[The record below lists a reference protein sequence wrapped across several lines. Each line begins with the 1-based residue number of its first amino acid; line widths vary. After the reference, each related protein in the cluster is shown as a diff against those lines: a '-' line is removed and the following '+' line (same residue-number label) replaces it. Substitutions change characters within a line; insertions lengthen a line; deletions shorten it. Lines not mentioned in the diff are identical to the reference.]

1 MWKPLHTFLTRFGKD
16 FPVTGSETVTAAAVG
31 TRRVPIAALAVGALV
46 VLSTVVRFA
55 VAQSFTTPWIAPD
68 EMVYG
73 LIGETLWSE
82 GTLSIRGL
90 PTPYYSILTPA
101 LIGAPLAAFDLAE
114 GIEWAR
120 LLQALAA
127 SLVAVPTYR
136 WARRMMSEHWAL
148 VAATLTLLAPALHYA
163 GFLMTEPL
171 ILTLVTAALL
181 ALARAVEEPSTWRYG
196 VFAGWAT
203 AAAAV
208 RLQALVLVPTVLLA
222 VLLEAAAARDRRRLQ
237 PLLWLAGASI
247 LVVVA
252 VGAVVVASGSDLSTE
267 RILGAYTP
275 VSDAGGATVDA
286 SGILEIVWHGF
297 DVAILGLGIPV
308 LAFAALAYRSFGG
321 RDADPSRRAF
331 VSVALGYAALLVLQ
345 VGLFAAEFVGHVA
358 ERYLITV
365 VPLLAIALCVWIAS
379 GAPRDP
385 VVVLPVWAALVL
397 AAAFVPITHLATPAT
412 LVNTLTPA
420 PLVELSQDDARLALV
435 AAALAAGALVM
446 FLPRRR
452 AWVAAAVVGIGLAL
466 VSTDTARRIADES
479 AREDH
484 VAVGT
489 EAPSWLDSA
498 NVRDATLLVTGDRL
512 WTATARTVFWNRGV
526 REVMRLG
533 TASLSFPPVTPV
545 LDVTDKGV
553 LVKSDGTPL
562 VRDVVVAPSTITLAG
577 EKLAERQV
585 GLSETGGLV
594 AWRTYGP
601 VRLLMRV
608 DGLLPNGD
616 FTGAVRL
623 TLYDCQPGTLDITI
637 LGKTGHPVRA
647 WVDGLERPT
656 LETPAGE
663 AATHHIAAPAY
674 ANGSKPCV
682 YDLETDGFAGTTTIG
697 FTPKA

>member
-1 MWKPLHTFLTRFGKD
+1 MA
-16 FPVTGSETVTAAAVG
+16 GSETVTIAGSGV
-31 TRRVPIAALAVGALV
+31 RRVPLAALAVGALV
-46 VLSTVVRFA
+46 VLSTIVRFA

-82 GTLSIRGL
+82 GTLTVRGL

-136 WARRMMSEHWAL
+136 WARRMMSERWAL

-171 ILTLVTAALL
+171 TLTLVTAALL
-181 ALARAVEEPSTWRYG
+181 ALARAVEDPSTWRYG

-222 VLLEAAAARDRRRLQ
+222 VLLDAAAARDRRRLQ

-247 LVVVA
+247 LVVVTI
-252 VGAVVVASGSDLSTE
+252 GVVLVASGGDLSTE

-275 VSDAGGATVDA
+275 VSDAGGAATVDA

-308 LAFAALAYRSFGG
+308 LAFAAVAYRIFAG
-321 RDADPSRRAF
+321 RDGDPSRRAF
-331 VSVALGYAALLVLQ
+331 VSVALAYAVLLVLQ

-365 VPLLAIALCVWIAS
+365 VPLLAIALCAWIAT
-379 GAPRDP
+379 GAPRDAA
-385 VVVLPVWAALVL
+385 VVLPVWAALVL
-397 AAAFVPITHLATPAT
+397 AAAFVPITHLATSAT

-420 PLVELSQDDARLALV
+420 PLVELSQDDARLALI
-435 AAALAAGALVM
+435 AAALAAGAVVM
-446 FLPRRR
+446 FVPRRR
-452 AWVAAAVVGIGLAL
+452 AWVAAAIVGLGLAL
-466 VSTDTARRIADES
+466 VSADTAQRIADES
-479 AREDH
+479 TREDH
-484 VAVGT
+484 VAAGT
-489 EAPSWLDSA
+489 EPPSWLDSA
-498 NVRDATLLVTGDRL
+498 SVRDATLLVTGDRL
-512 WTATARTVFWNRGV
+512 WTATARTIFWNRGV

-533 TASLSFPPVTPV
+533 TDSLSFPPVTPV
-545 LDVTDKGV
+545 LDVTDEGV

-562 VRDVVVAPSTITLAG
+562 EREVVVAPSTITLAG
-577 EKLAERQV
+577 EKLAERRV

-594 AWRTYGP
+594 AWRTFGP

-623 TLYDCQPGTLDITI
+623 TLYDCQPGTLDVTI
-637 LGKTGHPVRA
+637 LGKSGHPVRA

-656 LETPAGE
+656 LETPAGL

>member
-1 MWKPLHTFLTRFGKD
+1 M
-16 FPVTGSETVTAAAVG
+16 TGSETVTTAGAGV
-31 TRRVPIAALAVGALV
+31 RRVPLAAVAVGALV

-82 GTLSIRGL
+82 GTLTIRGL
-90 PTPYYSILTPA
+90 PTPYYSFLTPA
-101 LIGAPLAAFDLAE
+101 LIGAPLAAFDVAD
-114 GIEWAR
+114 GIEGAR
-120 LLQALAA
+120 LLQSLAA

-136 WARRMMSEHWAL
+136 WARRMTSERWAL
-148 VAATLTLLAPALHYA
+148 AAATLTLLAPALHYA

-171 ILTLVTAALL
+171 TLTLVTAALL

-222 VLLEAAAARDRRRLQ
+222 VLLDAVAARDRRRLQ
-237 PLLWLAGASI
+237 PLLWLAGAAF
-247 LVVVA
+247 LVLLAIGGVVL
-252 VGAVVVASGSDLSTE
+252 ASGGDLSTE

-275 VSDAGGATVDA
+275 VSDAGGATIDA
-286 SGILEIVWHGF
+286 SGVLEIVWHGF

-308 LAFAALAYRSFGG
+308 LAFAAVAHRIFAG

-331 VSVALGYAALLVLQ
+331 VSVALAYSLLLVLQ

-365 VPLLAIALCVWIAS
+365 LPLLAIGLCTWIAT
-379 GAPRDP
+379 GAPRDA
-385 VVVLPVWAALVL
+385 VVVLPVWAGLVL
-397 AAAFVPITHLATPAT
+397 AAAVVPISHLATSVT

-420 PLVELSQDDARLALV
+420 PLVELSQGNARLALI
-435 AAALAAGALVM
+435 AAALAAGAVVL

-452 AWVAAAVVGIGLAL
+452 AWVAAAIVGLGLAL
-466 VSTDTARRIADES
+466 VSADTAQRIADES
-479 AREDH
+479 TREDH
-484 VAVGT
+484 VAAGT
-489 EAPSWLDSA
+489 EPPSWIDSA
-498 NVRDATLLVTGDRL
+498 SVRDATLVVTGDRL
-512 WTATARTVFWNRGV
+512 WTATARTIFWNRGV
-526 REVMRLG
+526 RNVMRLG
-533 TASLSFPPVTPV
+533 VDSLPFPPVTPA
-545 LDVTDKGV
+545 LDVADDGT
-553 LVKSDGTPL
+553 LVTSDGKPL
-562 VRDVVVAPSTITLAG
+562 ERAVVVTPSTIKVQG
-577 EKLAERQV
+577 EKLAERRV

-594 AWRTYGP
+594 AWRTYGA

-623 TLYDCQPGTLDITI
+623 TLYDCRPGTLDITI
-637 LGKTGHPVRA
+637 LGKSGHPVHA
-647 WVDGLERPT
+647 WVDGLDRGT

-663 AATHHIAAPAY
+663 AATHHIPAPSD
-674 ANGSKPCV
+674 ANGSSPCV
-682 YDLETDGFAGTTTIG
+682 YDLETDGFAGTTTIA

>member
-1 MWKPLHTFLTRFGKD
+1 M
-16 FPVTGSETVTAAAVG
+16 TGSETVTAAAVG
-31 TRRVPIAALAVGALV
+31 TRRVPIVPLAVGALV

-136 WARRMMSEHWAL
+136 WARRIMSERWAL

-171 ILTLVTAALL
+171 TLTLVTAALL

-252 VGAVVVASGSDLSTE
+252 VGAVVVASGGNLSTE

-275 VSDAGGATVDA
+275 VSDAGGAATVDA
-286 SGILEIVWHGF
+286 SAILEIVWHGF

-308 LAFAALAYRSFGG
+308 LAFAAVAYRIFAR
-321 RDADPSRRAF
+321 RDADPSKRAF
-331 VSVALGYAALLVLQ
+331 VSVALAYAVLLVLQ

-365 VPLLAIALCVWIAS
+365 VPLLAIALCAWIAG
-379 GAPRDP
+379 GAPRDS

-397 AAAFVPITHLATPAT
+397 AAAFVPIAHLATPAT

-446 FLPRRR
+446 FVPRRR
-452 AWVAAAVVGIGLAL
+452 AWVAAAIVGLGLAL
-466 VSTDTARRIADES
+466 VSANTAQRIADES
-479 AREDH
+479 TREDH
-484 VAVGT
+484 VAAGT
-489 EAPSWLDSA
+489 EPPSWIDSA
-498 NVRDATLLVTGDRL
+498 GVQDATLLVTGDRL
-512 WTATARTVFWNRGV
+512 WTATARTIFWNRGV
-526 REVMRLG
+526 RDVMRLG
-533 TASLSFPPVTPV
+533 VDSLSFPPVTPV
-545 LDVTDKGV
+545 LDVADDGV
-553 LVKSDGTPL
+553 LMRSDGTPL
-562 VRDVVVAPSTITLAG
+562 ERAVVVAPSTITLAG

-637 LGKTGHPVRA
+637 LGKSGHPVRA
-647 WVDGLERPT
+647 WVDGREVPP

-663 AATHHIAAPAY
+663 AATHHIPAPPQ
-674 ANGSKPCV
+674 ANRSGPCV

-697 FTPKA
+697 FTPSA